1 MKKLLALLYAPVV
14 LAPVLLQ
21 AQEEEVVIKVD
32 SISEDVYMLTGQGGN
47 IGIYVGETYVFMIDD
62 QFDRISAENKAAI
75 RTISDKPIAFL
86 FNTHMHGDHSGGNAS
101 FNEQATTL
109 VSHVNARKRI
119 DEQNL
124 QLLSEQK
131 IDTAYYEKMLPEVTF
146 SEDITFHDGDETIM
160 AFHVH
165 NAHTDGD
172 AEIYFMKNNVIH
184 MGDTYSAG
192 RYPYID
198 VNSGGSVDGYIEAQ
212 KKVLMLINDET
223 RIIPGHGN
231 PSNKAALQEYLAML
245 QDIRSKVMAAIDQGK
260 NLEEVKAMSGLT
272 AAYDEIHGNG
282 FINPE
287 RLREIFY
294 TSLANPQT
302 R

>member
-1 MKKLLALLYAPVV
+1 MKKLLSLLYAPVI
-14 LAPVLLQ
+14 LTPFLLH

-47 IGIYVGETYVFMIDD
+47 IGIYVGEDYVFMIDD

-101 FNEQATTL
+101 FNERATTL

-124 QLLSEQK
+124 QLLNEQK

-223 RIIPGHGN
+223 RIIPGHGD
-231 PSNKAALQEYLAML
+231 PSDKAALQEYLNML
-245 QDIRSKVMAAIDQGK
+245 QDIRSKVMAAIAAGK
-260 NLEEVKAMSGLT
+260 TLEEVKAMSGLT
-272 AAYDEIHGNG
+272 AAYDDIHGNG

-294 TSLANPQT
+294 TSLANQ
-302 R
+302 

>member
-1 MKKLLALLYAPVV
+1 MKKLLSLLYAPVI
-14 LAPVLLQ
+14 LAPFLLH

-47 IGIYVGETYVFMIDD
+47 IGIYVGEDYVFMIDD

-101 FNEQATTL
+101 FNERATTL

-124 QLLSEQK
+124 QLLNEQK

-223 RIIPGHGN
+223 RIIPGHGD
-231 PSNKAALQEYLAML
+231 PSDKAALQEYLNML
-245 QDIRSKVMAAIDQGK
+245 QDIRSKVMAAIAAGK
-260 NLEEVKAMSGLT
+260 TLEEVKAMSGLT
-272 AAYDEIHGNG
+272 AAYDDIHGNG

-294 TSLANPQT
+294 TSLANQ
-302 R
+302 